1 MTKPSEL
8 KPSGLRNPPGAV
20 RGLGSVTLI
29 VEAVALLLAL
39 APMIKF
45 GGSHRV
51 PAFVLCLVLAVV
63 AVVLTG
69 LLRAPWAW
77 WAGAGI
83 PVALVVGGLAYHW
96 GLLALGIIFGLTWA
110 YVLYVRRSVL
120 SSV

>member
-1 MTKPSEL
+1 MT

-45 GGSHRV
+45 GGAHREA
-51 PAFVLCLVLAVV
+51 AFLLCLVLAVV
-63 AVVLTG
+63 AIVLTG

-77 WAGAGI
+77 WAGALV
-83 PVALVVGGLAYHW
+83 PVALIVGGLAYNG

-110 YVLYVRRSVL
+110 YVLYVRRSIL

>member
-1 MTKPSEL
+1 MTSP

-45 GGSHRV
+45 GGAHRT
-51 PAFVLCLVLAVV
+51 PAFVLCLVLAVAAV
-63 AVVLTG
+63 ALTG

-77 WAGAGI
+77 WAGAAL
-83 PVALVVGGLAYHW
+83 PVALVVGGLAFNR
-96 GLLALGIIFGLTWA
+96 GLVALGIIFGLTWA
-110 YVLYVRRSVL
+110 YVLYVRRCVL
-120 SSV
+120 SSG